1 MDKQQE
7 TFIEVTRK
15 LNQEFDEAPIVYGSF
30 GLERIIQKG
39 IKAADI
45 DILVRNELV
54 QEKWGA
60 LKECIGGMG
69 FILKREEEH
78 EFERDEVIVAFAPE
92 TDVKWLTSGEPDKL
106 PVVHES
112 GARFREL
119 SAEQY
124 LELYEYLKEDS
135 YRKKTGKAE
144 KDKEKIQK
152 IQEYI
157 QEI

>member
-1 MDKQQE
+1 MDKQYE
-7 TFIEVTRK
+7 TFIEIARK

-30 GLERIIQKG
+30 GLERIIKKG

-45 DILVRNELV
+45 DFLVKNELV
-54 QEKWGA
+54 QEKWSA
-60 LKECIGGMG
+60 LKECIRGMG

-78 EFERDEVIVAFAPE
+78 EFERDGVIVAFAPE

-106 PVVHES
+106 IVANED

-119 SAEQY
+119 TPQQY

-135 YRKKTGKAE
+135 YRKQTGKAE
-144 KDKEKIQK
+144 KDKEKIRL
-152 IQEYI
+152 IQEYLK
-157 QEI
+157 EN